1 MSCARLGKQT
11 ASLMLCSGFR
21 LELHAAVL
29 TPSSV
34 QCFPSAKAKKGSIE
48 ENEENCNL
56 NIHKALCLLPPIGVR
71 TRSCYSAVDFGNYLS
86 L

>member
-1 MSCARLGKQT
+1 MSFGHIGKQT
-11 ASLMLCSGFR
+11 ASLMFCSGFC
-21 LELHAAVL
+21 LELRAAVL

-71 TRSCYSAVDFGNYLS
+71 KRSCYSAVDFGNYLS